1 MVKNRAEILG
11 IKIDPC
17 TMDEV
22 ITHITQQMHAKKR
35 TFVVTPN
42 PEMLLAADK
51 DAGFKKIL
59 NSAEISIPDGIGI
72 VMASRWLKTIKI
84 PQRVTG
90 TDLMQ
95 KLCACASAYGWKIFL
110 LGAQT
115 GVAEQTASILQK
127 KYHGLNIAGCYAG
140 SPLPAED
147 DYITKKITENDANM
161 LFVAYGIPAQEK
173 WINRNW
179 EKIPHI
185 LCAIGV
191 GGAFDFI
198 AGVQKRAPKWMQ
210 KYGLEWC
217 WRLLQEPHRIK
228 RIWNA
233 TVVFPWIVLRNKKK

>member
-11 IKIDPC
+11 VKIDPC

-22 ITHITQQMHAKKR
+22 VAHITKQMHAKKR

-42 PEMLLAADK
+42 PEMLLAAQK
-51 DAGFKKIL
+51 DTAFKKIL
-59 NSAEISIPDGIGI
+59 NSADISIPDGVGI
-72 VMASRWLKTIKI
+72 LMASRCLKTIKI
-84 PQRVTG
+84 PHRVTG

-95 KLCACASAYGWKIFL
+95 KLCKQAQTHGWKIFL
-110 LGAQT
+110 LGAQP
-115 GVAEQTASILQK
+115 GIAEQAAKMLELQ
-127 KYHGLNIAGCYAG
+127 NAICYAG

-147 DYITKKITENDANM
+147 DYISKKIVNSSADI

-173 WINRNW
+173 WISRNW
-179 EKIPHI
+179 EKIPNI
-185 LCAIGV
+185 LCAVGI

-198 AGVQKRAPKWMQ
+198 AGVRKRAPKWMQ

-217 WRLLQEPHRIK
+217 WRLVQEPHRIK

-233 TVVFPWIVLRNKKK
+233 TVVFPWTVLRNKKK